1 MSNLP
6 IVPSTYFDLK
16 QTGPADLPSEKVAT
30 SVQDTANTTKHFF
43 EVVNGNVHASTQ
55 QPNSYTL
62 KGGKPNKLNKL
73 SFLNKPNIL
82 NKRVQKNKNSLYH
95 KGMLYKTKRYRSYL
109 KHKNQLRGG
118 GRTIDNINPVGA
130 QTPGYTNVPSYN
142 NALYMGE
149 PCVGPHCGTPI
160 NPNANTY
167 LDSLRGGEGIIAD
180 GLQQVSFPRLGNNTD
195 LGSFPGVQPFDPSYN
210 NVQCSTPVG
219 APLGAPVQSGGRRN
233 RHRNKR
239 SKRTHKKTKRSHRR
253 H

>member
-1 MSNLP
+1 MFTKIRRNKNNKRYNKNRMSNLP
-6 IVPSTYFDLK
+6 IVPSTYFNLK

-43 EVVNGNVHASTQ
+43 EVVNGNVHASSQESTV
-55 QPNSYTL
+55 L
-62 KGGKPNKLNKL
+62 KGGKPKKI
-73 SFLNKPNIL
+73 NKPNIL
-82 NKRVQKNKNSLYH
+82 NKRVHKNKNSLYH
-95 KGMLYKTKRYRSYL
+95 KGMLYKTKRYRSFL
-109 KHKNQLRGG
+109 KRKNLLRGG

-195 LGSFPGVQPFDPSYN
+195 LGSFPGVQAFDPSYN
-210 NVQCSTPVG
+210 NVQCSTPT
-219 APLGAPVQSGGRRN
+219 QSGGRRR
-233 RHRNKR
+233 RHRNKK
-239 SKRTHKKTKRSHRR
+239 SKKTHKKSKRNH
-253 H
+253 